1 MIIMYSTISLLSG
14 FLVFVIILLLA
25 YVCSRYLGKTWQF
38 HGTAKYMEVIDQL
51 AVGQDR
57 LLLIVKINDKNY
69 LMSSSSQGVSIL
81 TELDGDFSSEES
93 TGPHSTGDFSQY
105 LNRYWK
111 QFRDGKDSSK

>member
-1 MIIMYSTISLLSG
+1 MQSSISLFSG
-14 FLVFVIILLLA
+14 FLVFVLILLLA
-25 YVCSRYLGKTWQF
+25 YACSRYLGKTWQ
-38 HGTAKYMEVIDQL
+38 HSSAARYMEVIDQL

-93 TGPHSTGDFSQY
+93 TGPHTTGDFSQY

>member
-1 MIIMYSTISLLSG
+1 MHSTISLLSG
-14 FLVFVIILLLA
+14 FLVFILILLLA
-25 YVCSRYLGKTWQF
+25 YASSRYLGKTW
-38 HGTAKYMEVIDQL
+38 HRSSTARYMEVIDQL

-57 LLLIVKINDKNY
+57 LLLIVKVDSKFY

-81 TELDGDFSSEES
+81 AELDGDFSSEES
-93 TGPHSTGDFSQY
+93 SGPHMTGDFSQY